1 MLNMIELDKLMSQ
14 IDWSQVSP
22 KFLDKAIEEYKLRE
36 EEAKEIRDKNLSTE
50 ELEKFYY
57 GVPVV
62 FPRKKHAY
70 KMAMTKV

>member
-1 MLNMIELDKLMSQ
+1 MLNMIELDKLMAQ

-50 ELEKFYY
+50 ELERFYY
-57 GVPVV
+57 GVPVA